1 MFKNKT
7 LFALFLGTTLL
18 LSACSSG
25 QTPSE
30 NNSAPP
36 ETTISTDAQK
46 ESSPTSS
53 SDTAETPPVSET
65 ASESESVEG
74 AGSSSPQIQESESTS
89 PQSQESI
96 SSEAAQTT
104 GTLYIGSGE
113 SFSEYPFTAEKTPD
127 NLIHA
132 ISDLTGWDLSLADS
146 VTDGK
151 GGMTV
156 CFTKDCS
163 IFTGPPAQQHQDFF
177 AYDNITLTQMIL
189 DSITKT
195 LQENYV
201 DRDLGGDPSTLN
213 IYFCVM
219 EDGNLTSITLPDGG
233 ITIPMDQPYQ
243 GLTIE

>member
-7 LFALFLGTTLL
+7 LFSLFLGTALL

-25 QTPSE
+25 Q
-30 NNSAPP
+30 
-36 ETTISTDAQK
+36 AQ
-46 ESSPTSS
+46 T
-53 SDTAETPPVSET
+53 ET
-65 ASESESVEG
+65 AGESVQET
-74 AGSSSPQIQESESTS
+74 GSVSPQIQESESAYS
-89 PQSQESI
+89 QSQESESEYSQSQESEPAPSQSQESS

-113 SFSEYPFTAEKTPD
+113 SFSEYPFTAEKTPGD
-127 NLIHA
+127 LIHA
-132 ISDLTGWDLSLADS
+132 IADLTGWNLSLADP

-163 IFTGPPAQQHQDFF
+163 IFTGPPAQQQPDFF

-201 DRDLGGDPSTLN
+201 DRDLGGDPSTLD

-219 EDGNLTSITLPDGG
+219 ENGKLDSITLPDEG
-233 ITIPMDQPYQ
+233 ITIPMDQPYR
-243 GLTIE
+243 GLIIE